1 MAPPSLQRYYMEAE
15 ALVKSWKLADYQYFI
30 AVADRPPTSHEE
42 GVDFKI
48 TFSRPTK
55 ELPIP
60 EHTASINMTVFSF
73 PDGETPDE
81 DAMNDYRPPRFKF
94 LYQLEHQHQEID
106 GGTKI
111 K

>member
-1 MAPPSLQRYYMEAE
+1 
-15 ALVKSWKLADYQYFI
+15 
-30 AVADRPPTSHEE
+30 
-42 GVDFKI
+42 
-48 TFSRPTK
+48 
-55 ELPIP
+55 
-60 EHTASINMTVFSF
+60 MTVFSF